1 MGQYGGTDNAHRGSI
16 THSGVFIIN
25 RIVIPVA
32 ALFALTTGC
41 AAMPADSPD
50 LSGSVAFE
58 RFAEG
63 DHYLEIFGQQDTEA
77 MDVFGDI
84 EVVYFDGS
92 EEHLLVLDADTTPI
106 DAATFRELVDP
117 ALRENLADFAS
128 SEPVDANDLSRGL
141 AQAAEERLAS
151 PRGESTACTAATL
164 ADCLDARM

>member
-1 MGQYGGTDNAHRGSI
+1 M
-16 THSGVFIIN
+16 N
-25 RIVIPVA
+25 RIVIPLA

-58 RFAEG
+58 RFADG
-63 DHYLEIFGQQDTEA
+63 DHYLEIFGQQDAEA
-77 MDVFGDI
+77 MDTFGDI

-92 EEHLLVLDADTTPI
+92 EEHLLVLDADTSPI
-106 DAATFRELVDP
+106 EAAAFRELVDP

-128 SEPVDANDLSRGL
+128 ASEPVDANDLSRGL